1 MKVPGWII
9 TAAISILTAAVLELN
24 KHTLP
29 GWILFVIALAGM
41 TVISRKYM
49 GTWSWWKKALGIAAY
64 LASCFVGG
72 EEAEAG
78 VRRVVHELESQ
89 LRRCGGHADGRVPE

>member
-24 KHTLP
+24 KNTLP

-49 GTWSWWKKALGIAAY
+49 GAWSW
-64 LASCFVGG
+64 
-72 EEAEAG
+72 
-78 VRRVVHELESQ
+78 
-89 LRRCGGHADGRVPE
+89 